1 MHSLRQLASFL
12 RPYWR
17 YAMICPLLMIVEVA
31 MDLLQPKLMQQIVD
45 VGIVRLDLT
54 MVLHTGML
62 MISVALI
69 GLLGGG
75 GNTIFAVKV
84 AQGVSA
90 DVRSTLFRKVLSFS
104 FGNLDTLKTGELV
117 TRLTNDV
124 NQVQEVVLILFRILL
139 RAPLMLIGSIIMA
152 VFTSPRLAVIVF
164 LLLPVLAGLLLW
176 VLRSVQPMFAEVQR
190 RLDVINTILQE
201 NLAGMRVVKAF
212 VRADYEEHRFAR
224 VNDDLMA
231 QTIRAIRLMA
241 IVMPGMTL
249 VLNLGIVGAIWF
261 GGLQVMYGNMQVGQ
275 IIAFVN
281 YLLRT
286 LFAVVMVGML
296 LVRVSRAEASAE
308 RILEVLHSQPEITD
322 KPDALAAFTPQGRV
336 TFEHVAFNYNGNR
349 HEPVLQ
355 DIHFT
360 AEPGQTVAILGAT
373 GSGKS
378 SLVHLIPRYY
388 DVSAGR
394 VLIDGVDVRDINLTV
409 LHRRIAVVFQE
420 AVLFS
425 GTIRENICYGRPEA
439 TEEEMITA
447 AKAAQAH
454 EFISAFPDGYATL
467 VGQRGVNLS
476 GGQKQRIAIARA
488 LLTNPAILI
497 LDDSTSAVDIETE
510 GKIQN
515 ALAVLMQ
522 GRTSFVIAQRIST
535 VLTAD
540 KILVLDEGRLV
551 AEGKHCDL
559 MTSSTVYR
567 EIYESQLGGRG
578 MAL

>member
-1 MHSLRQLASFL
+1 MRSLRQLASFL

-17 YAMICPLLMIVEVA
+17 YAMICPLLMVVEVA

-45 VGIVRLDLT
+45 VGIARLDLT
-54 MVLHTGML
+54 IVLHTGVL
-62 MISVALI
+62 MMGVALV

-75 GNTIFAVKV
+75 GNTVFAVKV
-84 AQGVSA
+84 AQGVGA

-104 FGNLDTLKTGELV
+104 FGNLDALKTGELV

-124 NQVQEVVLILFRILL
+124 TQVQEVVMILLRILI
-139 RAPLMLIGSIIMA
+139 RAPLMLVGSIIMA

-164 LLLPVLAGLLLW
+164 LLMPILAGVLGW
-176 VLRSVQPMFAEVQR
+176 VLRSVRPMFAEVQR
-190 RLDVINTILQE
+190 KLDAINTIIQE

-212 VRADYEEHRFAR
+212 VRADYEERRFAR
-224 VNDDLMA
+224 ANEDLMN

-241 IVMPGMTL
+241 IVMPCMTL
-249 VLNLGIVGAIWF
+249 VLNLGIVGAVWF
-261 GGLQVMYGNMQVGQ
+261 GGFQVIHGNMQVGQ

-322 KPDALAAFTPQGRV
+322 KPGALATFQSRGRV
-336 TFEHVAFNYNGNR
+336 VFEHVSFSYNGNH

-355 DIHFT
+355 DLHFT

-388 DVSAGR
+388 DVAAGR
-394 VLIDGVDVRDINLTV
+394 VLIDGVDVRDLSQSV
-409 LHRRIAVVFQE
+409 LHQRIAVVLQE
-420 AVLFS
+420 AILFS

-439 TEEEMITA
+439 TEEDMISA

-454 EFISAFPDGYATL
+454 EFISAFSDGYATL

-476 GGQKQRIAIARA
+476 GGQKQRIALARA
-488 LLTNPAILI
+488 LLTNPMLLI

-510 GKIQN
+510 AKIQD
-515 ALAVLMQ
+515 ALAILMQ
-522 GRTSFVIAQRIST
+522 GRTTFVIAQRIST
-535 VLTAD
+535 VLNAD
-540 KILVLDEGRLV
+540 KILVLDQGRLV
-551 AEGKHCDL
+551 AEGKHLEL
-559 MTSSTVYR
+559 MAASAIYR
-567 EIYESQLGGRG
+567 EIYDSQLGDRG
-578 MAL
+578 LTS

>member
-1 MHSLRQLASFL
+1 MRSLRQLASFL

-17 YAMICPLLMIVEVA
+17 YAMICPLLMVVEVA

-45 VGIVRLDLT
+45 VGIARLDLT
-54 MVLHTGML
+54 IVLHTGVL
-62 MISVALI
+62 MMGVALV

-75 GNTIFAVKV
+75 GNTVFAVKV
-84 AQGVSA
+84 AQGVGA

-104 FGNLDTLKTGELV
+104 FGNLDALKTGELV

-124 NQVQEVVLILFRILL
+124 TQVQEVVMILLRILI
-139 RAPLMLIGSIIMA
+139 RAPLMLVGSIIMA

-164 LLLPVLAGLLLW
+164 LLMPILAGVLGW
-176 VLRSVQPMFAEVQR
+176 VLRSVRPMFAEVQR
-190 RLDVINTILQE
+190 KLDAINTIIQE

-212 VRADYEEHRFAR
+212 VRADYEERRFAR
-224 VNDDLMA
+224 ANEDLMN

-241 IVMPGMTL
+241 VVMPCMTL
-249 VLNLGIVGAIWF
+249 VLNLGIVGAVWF
-261 GGLQVMYGNMQVGQ
+261 GGFQVIHGNMQVGQ

-322 KPDALAAFTPQGRV
+322 KPGALATFQSRGRV
-336 TFEHVAFNYNGNR
+336 VFEHVSFSYNGNH

-355 DIHFT
+355 DLHFT

-388 DVSAGR
+388 DVAAGR
-394 VLIDGVDVRDINLTV
+394 VLIDGVDVRDLSQSV
-409 LHRRIAVVFQE
+409 LHQRIAVVLQE
-420 AVLFS
+420 AILFS

-439 TEEEMITA
+439 TEEDMISA

-454 EFISAFPDGYATL
+454 EFISAFSDGYATL

-476 GGQKQRIAIARA
+476 GGQKQRIALARA
-488 LLTNPAILI
+488 LLTNPMLLI

-510 GKIQN
+510 AKIQD
-515 ALAVLMQ
+515 ALAILMQ
-522 GRTSFVIAQRIST
+522 GRTTFVIAQRIST
-535 VLTAD
+535 VLNAD
-540 KILVLDEGRLV
+540 KILVLDQGRLV
-551 AEGKHCDL
+551 AEGKHLEL
-559 MTSSTVYR
+559 MAASAIYR
-567 EIYESQLGGRG
+567 EIYDSQLGDRG
-578 MAL
+578 LTS

>member
-1 MHSLRQLASFL
+1 MRSLRQLASFL

-17 YAMICPLLMIVEVA
+17 YALICPLLMIVEVA
-31 MDLLQPKLMQQIVD
+31 MDLLQPKLIQQIVD
-45 VGIVRLDLT
+45 VGITRLDLA
-54 MVLHTGML
+54 MVLHTGLL
-62 MISVALI
+62 MMSVALI

-84 AQGVSA
+84 AQGVGA
-90 DVRSTLFRKVLSFS
+90 DLRSTLFRKVLSFS

-124 NQVQEVVLILFRILL
+124 TQVQEIVMILFRILI

-152 VFTSPRLAVIVF
+152 VLTSPRLALIVF
-164 LLLPVLAGLLLW
+164 LLLPALAALLRW
-176 VLRSVQPMFAEVQR
+176 VLRSVQPLFAEVQR
-190 RLDVINTILQE
+190 RLDAINTILQE

-212 VRADYEEHRFAR
+212 VRADYEERRFAR
-224 VNDDLMA
+224 ANDDLMN

-241 IVMPGMTL
+241 LVMPGMTL

-261 GGLQVMYGNMQVGQ
+261 GGLQVIYGDMQIGQ

-308 RILEVLHSQPEITD
+308 RILEILHSQPEIID
-322 KPDALAAFTPQGRV
+322 SPDALATFTPRGRV
-336 TFEHVAFNYNGNR
+336 TFEHVTFNYNGNR
-349 HEPVLQ
+349 QEPVLQ
-355 DIHFT
+355 DLDFT
-360 AEPGQTVAILGAT
+360 IEPGQTIAIIGAT

-388 DVSAGR
+388 DATTGR
-394 VLIDGVDVRDINLTV
+394 VLIDGVDVREISQST
-409 LHRRIAVVFQE
+409 LHRNIAVVLQE
-420 AVLFS
+420 TILFS

-439 TEEEMITA
+439 TEEDMITA

-454 EFISAFPDGYATL
+454 EFISAFSDGYATL

-476 GGQKQRIAIARA
+476 GGQKQRIALARA

-497 LDDSTSAVDIETE
+497 LDDSTSAVDLETE

-515 ALAVLMQ
+515 ALAALMR

-535 VLTAD
+535 VLNAD
-540 KILVLDEGRLV
+540 KILVLDQGRLM
-551 AEGKHCDL
+551 AEGKHLEL
-559 MTSSTVYR
+559 MTASSIYR
-567 EIYESQLGGRG
+567 EIYESQLGDRG
-578 MAL
+578 MV

>member
-1 MHSLRQLASFL
+1 MRSLRQLAGFL

-17 YAMICPLLMIVEVA
+17 YAMICPLLMIVEVT

-45 VGIVRLDLT
+45 VGIARLDLT
-54 MVLHTGML
+54 MVLHTGL
-62 MISVALI
+62 FMISVALI

-75 GNTIFAVKV
+75 GNSVFAVKV
-84 AQGVSA
+84 AQGVGA
-90 DVRSTLFRKVLSFS
+90 DLRSTLFRKVLSFS

-124 NQVQEVVLILFRILL
+124 TQVQEVVLIAFRILI

-164 LLLPVLAGLLLW
+164 LLLPILAGVLRW

-190 RLDVINTILQE
+190 RLDVINTIIQE
-201 NLAGMRVVKAF
+201 NLASMRVVKAF
-212 VRADYEEHRFAR
+212 VRANYEQHRFAR
-224 VNDDLMA
+224 ANEDLMN

-241 IVMPGMTL
+241 VVMPSMTL
-249 VLNLGIVGAIWF
+249 VLNLGIVSAIWF
-261 GGLQVMYGNMQVGQ
+261 GGFQVIHGNMQVGQ

-308 RILEVLHSQPEITD
+308 RILEVLHSQPEIID
-322 KPDALAAFTPQGRV
+322 NPDVLTTFTSQGRV
-336 TFEHVAFNYNGNR
+336 TYEHVTFNYNGNR
-349 HEPVLQ
+349 HDSVLQ

-360 AEPGQTVAILGAT
+360 AESGQTVAILGAT

-388 DVSAGR
+388 DATAGR
-394 VLIDGVDVRDINLTV
+394 ILIDGVDVRDISQTV
-409 LHRRIAVVFQE
+409 LHQRIAMVFQE
-420 AVLFS
+420 AILFS

-447 AKAAQAH
+447 AEAAQAH
-454 EFISAFPDGYATL
+454 EFISTFPDGYATL
-467 VGQRGVNLS
+467 LGQRGINLS

-488 LLTNPAILI
+488 LLTNPTILI

-510 GKIQN
+510 GKIQK
-515 ALAVLMQ
+515 ALAALMQ

-535 VLTAD
+535 VLNAD

-551 AEGKHCDL
+551 AEGKHRDL

-567 EIYESQLGGRG
+567 EIYESQLGDRG
-578 MAL
+578 MA

>member
-1 MHSLRQLASFL
+1 MRSLRQLARFL

-45 VGIVRLDLT
+45 VGIARLNLT
-54 MVLHTGML
+54 MVLHTGLL
-62 MISVALI
+62 MVCVALI

-84 AQGVSA
+84 AQGVGA
-90 DVRSTLFRKVLSFS
+90 DLRSTLFRKVLSFS

-124 NQVQEVVLILFRILL
+124 TQVQEVVMILFRILI

-152 VFTSPRLAVIVF
+152 VLTSPRLAVIVF
-164 LLLPVLAGLLLW
+164 LLLPILAGLLRW
-176 VLRSVQPMFAEVQR
+176 VLRSVQPLFAQVQR
-190 RLDVINTILQE
+190 RLDVMNTILQE

-212 VRADYEEHRFAR
+212 FRAHYEQRRFDRA
-224 VNDDLMA
+224 NDDLMN
-231 QTIRAIRLMA
+231 QSIRAIRLMA
-241 IVMPGMTL
+241 VVMPGMTL
-249 VLNLGIVGAIWF
+249 ALNLGIVGAIWF
-261 GGLQVMYGNMQVGQ
+261 GGLQVMYGDMQVGQ

-308 RILEVLHSQPEITD
+308 RILEVLHSHPEISD
-322 KPDALAAFTPQGRV
+322 RPDALATCAPHGRV
-336 TFEHVAFNYNGNR
+336 VFEHVTFNYNGNR
-349 HEPVLQ
+349 HDPVLQ
-355 DIHFT
+355 DLHFI

-378 SLVHLIPRYY
+378 SLVHLIPRFY
-388 DVSAGR
+388 DVTAGR
-394 VLIDGVDVRDINLTV
+394 VLIDGVDVRDLSQTV
-409 LHRRIAVVFQE
+409 LHQRIAIVLQE
-420 AVLFS
+420 AILFS

-439 TEEEMITA
+439 TEEEMIIA

-454 EFISAFPDGYATL
+454 EFISAFPDGYATQL
-467 VGQRGVNLS
+467 GQRGVNLS

-488 LLTNPAILI
+488 LLANPAILI

-535 VLTAD
+535 VLNAD

-551 AEGKHCDL
+551 AKGKHRDL
-559 MTSSTVYR
+559 MTTSSVYR
-567 EIYESQLGGRG
+567 EIYESQLGDRG
-578 MAL
+578 MA

>member
-1 MHSLRQLASFL
+1 MRSLRQLARFL

-17 YAMICPLLMIVEVA
+17 CAMLCPLLMVVEVT
-31 MDLLQPKLMQQIVD
+31 MDLLQPKLIQQIVD
-45 VGIVRLDLT
+45 LGIARLDLA
-54 MVLHTGML
+54 MVLRTGAL
-62 MISVALI
+62 MMAVALV

-75 GNTIFAVKV
+75 GNTIFAVKA
-84 AQGVSA
+84 AQGVGADLRSA
-90 DVRSTLFRKVLSFS
+90 LFRKVLSFS

-124 NQVQEVVLILFRILL
+124 TQVQEVVMILFRILI

-152 VFTSPRLAVIVF
+152 VLTSPRLAVIVF
-164 LLLPVLAGLLLW
+164 LLLPILAGLLRW
-176 VLRSVQPMFAEVQR
+176 VLRSVQPMFAQVQR
-190 RLDVINTILQE
+190 RLDIMNTILQE

-212 VRADYEEHRFAR
+212 VRAHYEQGRFDRA
-224 VNDDLMA
+224 NDDLMN

-249 VLNLGIVGAIWF
+249 ALNLGIVGAIWF
-261 GGLQVMYGNMQVGQ
+261 GGLQVMYGDMQVGQ

-308 RILEVLHSQPEITD
+308 RILEVLHSHPEITD
-322 KPDALAAFTPQGRV
+322 RPDALATFVPQGRV
-336 TFEHVAFNYNGNR
+336 VFEHVAFNYNGNR
-349 HEPVLQ
+349 HDPVLQ

-378 SLVHLIPRYY
+378 SLVHLIPRFY
-388 DVSAGR
+388 DVTAGR
-394 VLIDGVDVRDINLTV
+394 VLIDGVDVRDLSQTV
-409 LHRRIAVVFQE
+409 LHQRIAIVLQE
-420 AVLFS
+420 AILFS

-439 TEEEMITA
+439 TAEDMISA

-454 EFISAFPDGYATL
+454 EFISAFSDGYATQL
-467 VGQRGVNLS
+467 GQRGVNLS

-510 GKIQN
+510 GKIQH
-515 ALAVLMQ
+515 ALAVMMP

-535 VLTAD
+535 VLNAD

-551 AEGKHCDL
+551 AEGTHRDL
-559 MTSSTVYR
+559 MTTSSVYR
-567 EIYESQLGGRG
+567 EIYESQLGDRG
-578 MAL
+578 ML